1 MLTSNLDV
9 SFAGF
14 DASDDECQYI
24 LEALIGNS
32 AQGC

>member
-14 DASDDECQYI
+14 DASND
-24 LEALIGNS
+24 AFTS
-32 AQGC
+32 ASTF